1 MQKVEIL
8 PLVLSDVPEALILE
22 NKYFSVPW
30 SEKILIDTLN
40 DESSYMICAKVN
52 SNLVGYAGMYVA
64 AGSEGYIYNIVV
76 DEKFRNMKIA
86 TNMIENLI
94 NYSNKLS
101 LEFLSLEVRMSNFA
115 AICLYEKCGFKKCGI
130 RKNFYDLP
138 KENALI
144 MTINFK

>member
-30 SEKILIDTLN
+30 SEKVFIDTLN
-40 DESSYMICAKVN
+40 DKSSYMVCAKIN
-52 SNLVGYAGMYVA
+52 SKLVGYAGMYIA
-64 AGSEGYIYNIVV
+64 ANCEGYIYNIVV
-76 DEKFRNMKIA
+76 DEKFRGMKIA
-86 TNMIENLI
+86 TKMIENLI
-94 NYSNKLS
+94 NYSKNLN
-101 LEFLSLEVRMSNFA
+101 LEFLSLEVRMSNFV
-115 AICLYEKCGFKKCGI
+115 AICLYEKCGFQKCGL
-130 RKNFYDLP
+130 RKNFYDSP